1 MTETE
6 NQEPEVP
13 PVVEETP
20 DYKDKYLRLLAE
32 GENARR
38 RLQKEKQDMMRFC
51 IDNILSDILTPI
63 DQLESA
69 LHFAGEA
76 SGDVKNWALGFQMIL
91 SQFKE
96 ILSSHGVTSFVS
108 EGEFFDPTK
117 HEAVEVEETDAKP
130 DGTILKE
137 FVKGYKSRDRTLRP
151 ARVKVAKKITKQEE
165 NSDVQS
171 EEK

>member
-6 NQEPEVP
+6 NQEPETP
-13 PVVEETP
+13 PVIEETP

-51 IDNILSDILTPI
+51 IDNILIDILNPI
-63 DQLESA
+63 DLFENA
-69 LHFAGEA
+69 LRFAEQAGGA
-76 SGDVKNWALGFQMIL
+76 VKEWAMGFQMIL
-91 SQFKE
+91 GQFKE
-96 ILSSHGVTSFVS
+96 VLNSQGITPFIS
-108 EGEFFDPTK
+108 EGQMFDPSL
-117 HEAVEVEETDAKP
+117 HEVVETEETGNVP

-137 FVKGYKSRDRTLRP
+137 FVKGYRSGDRIIRP
-151 ARVKVAKKITKQEE
+151 AKVKVAKKIIEEKQHV
-165 NSDVQS
+165 NS